1 MDLFV
6 RFQRIRQATAL
17 SVLTLTFAIAAPPAS
32 AANEE
37 LVAAAEETLEF
48 VEETLDATGKTEEQ
62 LTTIATLVADIERAR
77 TDPGALSGDKYADLF
92 VRIVML
98 VPDNIELPE
107 VISRTIGLAATGI
120 GALFGAATEMGL
132 QDVRFRFN
140 KHMDTLSGTRSERL
154 LGASRLVS
162 SVVQIQ
168 HWAILDWL
176 GRQPRPMGEIT
187 WSRNATDL
195 RGRNGE
201 VFEFACPPRGDQGVG
216 TVWGTDIYT
225 DDSSICRA
233 ATHVGVIT
241 EAAGGVV
248 RIEILPGRDGYPAS
262 ERNGVQTNGWGSW
275 SGSYRIIVRGT

>member
-1 MDLFV
+1 MLVAAGF
-6 RFQRIRQATAL
+6 AL
-17 SVLTLTFAIAAPPAS
+17 AASPAS
-32 AANEE
+32 ANEE
-37 LVAAAEETLEF
+37 LVAAADEAMEF
-48 VEETLDATGKTEEQ
+48 VEETLDDAGKTEEQ
-62 LTTIATLVADIERAR
+62 LTAIATLVADIERAR
-77 TDPGALSGDKYADLF
+77 TDPRALNGENYADIF

-98 VPDNIELPE
+98 IPDSIELPE
-107 VISRTIGLAATGI
+107 PISRTIGLAATGI

-132 QDVRFRFN
+132 QDVRFRFK

-154 LGASRLVS
+154 LAASKLVS
-162 SVVQIQ
+162 NVVQIQ

-176 GRQPRPMGEIT
+176 GRQPRAMGEIT

-195 RGRNGE
+195 RGRNEE
-201 VFEFACPPRGDQGVG
+201 VFEFVCPPRGDQGVG

-233 ATHVGVIT
+233 AVHVGVIT

-275 SGSYRIIVRGT
+275 SGSYRILRGT